1 MEQLTLLTFT
11 ERKVVPHG
19 ALAKC
24 IVFNCWVSLYH
35 PISTSEST
43 HINFDLGALPRL
55 PEPKAKVIINALFH
69 IKSWTLNY
77 VLHKLMSLASL

>member
-1 MEQLTLLTFT
+1 MEQPTLLTFT

-24 IVFNCWVSLYH
+24 IVFNCWVSLYQ

-43 HINFDLGALPRL
+43 HINFDL